1 IGCVDAITEIDERVE
16 IAFARNGLNRDSRHA
31 FPEALRKSGR
41 SLLAFF
47 TERAAARVAAG
58 DPAGKLLHPRVGLRD
73 FLVIAEIEH
82 RRAALRAI
90 LLVVVGAEH
99 PVPEVVGN
107 PEVAVLVA

>member
-1 IGCVDAITEIDERVE
+1 MLVKRVLARRQQLYDVAAQGRHPVRIGCVDAITEIDERVE

-73 FLVIAEIEH
+73 FLVIAE
-82 RRAALRAI
+82 
-90 LLVVVGAEH
+90 
-99 PVPEVVGN
+99 
-107 PEVAVLVA
+107 